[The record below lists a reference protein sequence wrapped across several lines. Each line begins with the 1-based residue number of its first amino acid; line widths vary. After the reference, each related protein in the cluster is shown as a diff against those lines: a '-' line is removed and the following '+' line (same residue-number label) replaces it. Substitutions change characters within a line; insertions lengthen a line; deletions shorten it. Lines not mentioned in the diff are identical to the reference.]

1 MPRRAEGET
10 SEPRRWKQRKGVRI
24 GHTARAHAEAVLVR
38 DAWNMTGM
46 THIDGS
52 YGSYLH
58 PSVDMT
64 HGLYFVGLGTYD
76 IGSDRTASSIFL
88 ISSPYLSHKLYEAA
102 AGDS

>member
-1 MPRRAEGET
+1 M
-10 SEPRRWKQRKGVRI
+10 
-24 GHTARAHAEAVLVR
+24 
-38 DAWNMTGM
+38 NGM

-88 ISSPYLSHKLYEAA
+88 ISSPYLYKLYEAA